1 MKQVKITN
9 VDEFT
14 KREFNVQNGEIY
26 NVDNEG
32 KGEKLYGYLITTKE
46 KRAIVMYAH
55 QVEVIE
61 N

>member
-14 KREFNVQNGEIY
+14 KNEFKVDNGEIY
-26 NVDNEG
+26 NIDSEG
-32 KGEKLYGYLITTKE
+32 RGEKLYGYCITTKE